1 MELEEIFVGREYIV
15 LKSSISIDLSRKT
28 QEPWEDYNEALPPM
42 HESVSSPI
50 YMMSNRSDFWPWKTS
65 TTFSKVFS
73 LFTDRTGIIIE
84 LLRYIYAITGES
96 VPGIG
101 DLRKPMTEYIGY
113 KMDTLMKDESSKD
126 LMIADGSAL
135 LEDFMSMVKKWI

>member
-1 MELEEIFVGREYIV
+1 M
-15 LKSSISIDLSRKT
+15 
-28 QEPWEDYNEALPPM
+28 
-42 HESVSSPI
+42 
-50 YMMSNRSDFWPWKTS
+50 
-65 TTFSKVFS
+65 
-73 LFTDRTGIIIE
+73 
-84 LLRYIYAITGES
+84 
-96 VPGIG
+96 PGIG